1 MEHYRQTHCV
11 VSELI
16 IGNGYYFRVFSHNMV
31 GSSDRAAA
39 TKEPIFIPRPGAVP
53 SITLWG
59 IWGRRGKPSLGD
71 QDLSPTGITYEPP
84 KYKALD
90 FSEAPSFTQPLTNRS
105 IIAGYNAILCC
116 AVRGSPK
123 VGTQGSGLD

>member
-1 MEHYRQTHCV
+1 MEHYRRTHCV

-31 GSSDRAAA
+31 GSSDKAAA
-39 TKEPIFIPRPGAVP
+39 TKEPVFIPRP
-53 SITLWG
+53 
-59 IWGRRGKPSLGD
+59 
-71 QDLSPTGITYEPP
+71 GITYEPP

-90 FSEAPSFTQPLTNRS
+90 FSEAPSFTQPLANRS

-123 VGTQGSGLD
+123 VGTQGPGLD